1 MKMLAFSILA
11 TLLSQQPATRGV
23 HQLTF
28 ESSGVKLLY
37 GISIPNRYD
46 PAQPRPL
53 ILALHPGGSG
63 GMPYYGSAF
72 MRQVV
77 VPALNGLEPIIIAP
91 DCPTRSWTDPASDQA
106 VMALVKHTLEHYAID
121 RRRILV
127 VGFSMGGRGT
137 WFMASRHPDLFTGA
151 IPMAASTGD
160 EPIDRLGTIPT
171 YIIHSRDDEVVP
183 YEPAERNARALEK
196 MKRNVEFETVWD
208 IGHFQMGG
216 YVESLRRAGRW
227 IVDQWK

>member
-1 MKMLAFSILA
+1 
-11 TLLSQQPATRGV
+11 
-23 HQLTF
+23 
-28 ESSGVKLLY
+28 
-37 GISIPNRYD
+37 
-46 PAQPRPL
+46 
-53 ILALHPGGSG
+53 
-63 GMPYYGSAF
+63 
-72 MRQVV
+72 
-77 VPALNGLEPIIIAP
+77 
-91 DCPTRSWTDPASDQA
+91 
-106 VMALVKHTLEHYAID
+106 
-121 RRRILV
+121 V

-227 IVDQWK
+227 MASQWK